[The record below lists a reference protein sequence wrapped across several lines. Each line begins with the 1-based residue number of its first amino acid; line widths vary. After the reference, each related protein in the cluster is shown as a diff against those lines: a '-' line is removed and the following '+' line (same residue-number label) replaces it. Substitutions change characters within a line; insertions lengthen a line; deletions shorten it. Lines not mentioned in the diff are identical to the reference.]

1 MPMAIPER
9 RRLGDILVEAGLI
22 SEEAVAQAIARQKET
37 GHRLGQTLVELGMV
51 TPEQIAAALSAQL
64 GIPYV
69 RLADYTITPD
79 LIQRIP
85 ERVARQHKLLPI
97 EEVGGKFIVAV
108 ADPLDIT
115 ALDDLQL
122 MLGLDIEP
130 VIAAESDVMRAIESL
145 YGIPTQNVEEVLQQM
160 SESDMELI
168 QDVDGVLGGQT
179 EQVGKSETPVIRLVN
194 TLILQA
200 LRDRASDIHVEPFEH
215 RFQVR
220 ERIDGV
226 LKELPSPPRALQNGI
241 ISRVKVM
248 ADLNIAEARLPQ
260 DGRIRLK
267 LKGKEI
273 DIRVSSLPTMF
284 GESVV
289 LRLLDRAATVLS
301 IDKLGFQ
308 AEEAQKL
315 KKNLTMSNGIIL
327 VTGPTGCGKT
337 TTLYAGVQEVNA
349 PDIKLITVEDPVEY
363 ELNGLVQCQVNE
375 KVGMTFAAAL
385 RSILRQDP
393 DIILIGEIRD
403 AETAGIA
410 IQSALTGHLVLATAH
425 TNEAAGA
432 ITRLIDMGC
441 EPFLLTSSIRA
452 IVGQRL
458 VRKIC
463 PACREQY
470 EPSPDDLKK
479 IGKRPEE
486 FKTQPFFRG
495 RGCSECALTGFKGRV
510 GIYEVLELNNEIA
523 DLIVEKQP
531 ANIIHKK
538 AMEMGMRPM
547 REDGWSKVVQGLTS
561 LEEVLRVAPIETG
574 VAIRD

>member
-1 MPMAIPER
+1 MAIPER
-9 RRLGDILVEAGLI
+9 RRLGDILMEAGLV

-37 GHRLGQTLVELGMV
+37 GHRLGQTLVELGLV

-69 RLADYTITPD
+69 RLSDYSITAE
-79 LIQRIP
+79 LIQKIP

-97 EEVGGKFIVAV
+97 EEVSGKLIVAV

-130 VIAAESDVMRAIESL
+130 VIAAESDVMRSIEHL
-145 YGIPTQNVEEVLQQM
+145 YGEQISVESVLQ
-160 SESDMELI
+160 ELTEDDVQII
-168 QDVDGVLGGQT
+168 QDVDGVLGGGA
-179 EQVGKSETPVIRLVN
+179 EQVGSETPIIRLVN
-194 TLILQA
+194 MVILQS
-200 LRDRASDIHVEPFEH
+200 LRDRASDIHIEPFEH

-226 LKELPSPPRALQNGI
+226 LKDLPSPPRALQSGI
-241 ISRVKVM
+241 VSRVKVM
-248 ADLNIAEARLPQ
+248 ADLNIAETRLPQ
-260 DGRIRLK
+260 DGRIRVK
-267 LKGKEI
+267 LAGKEI
-273 DIRVSSLPTMF
+273 DIRVSCLPTMF

-289 LRLLDRAATVLS
+289 MRLLDRSATVLN
-301 IDKLGFQ
+301 IAQLGFQ
-308 AEEAQKL
+308 PDDAEKF
-315 KKNLTMSNGIIL
+315 KKNLGASNGIIL
-327 VTGPTGCGKT
+327 VTGPTGSGKT
-337 TTLYAGVQEVNA
+337 TTLYAGVQEVNT

-363 ELNGLVQCQVNE
+363 EIRGLVQCQVNE

-403 AETAGIA
+403 AETASIA
-410 IQSALTGHLVLATAH
+410 IQSALTGPLVLATAH

-432 ITRLIDMGC
+432 VTRLIDMGC

-452 IVGQRL
+452 IIGQRL

-463 PACREQY
+463 PACREKY
-470 EPSPDDLKK
+470 TPNSDDFKK
-479 IGKRPEE
+479 IGKRSSDYEGQE
-486 FKTQPFFRG
+486 FFRG
-495 RGCSECALTGFKGRV
+495 RGCSECAMTGFKGRI
-510 GIYEVLELNNEIA
+510 GLYEVLELNNEIS
-523 DLIVEKQP
+523 DLIVERQP
-531 ANIIHKK
+531 ANVIHRK

-547 REDGWSKVVQGLTS
+547 REDGWLKVLQGQTA

-574 VAIRD
+574 VAIKD

>member
-1 MPMAIPER
+1 MAIPER
-9 RRLGDILVEAGLI
+9 RRLGDILIEAGLI

-37 GHRLGQTLVELGMV
+37 SHRLGQTLVELGMV

-69 RLADYTITPD
+69 RLADYSITPE
-79 LIQRIP
+79 LIQKVP

-97 EEVGGKFIVAV
+97 EEVSDKLIVAV

-130 VIAAESDVMRAIESL
+130 VIAAESDVMRAIEQL
-145 YGIPTQNVEEVLQQM
+145 YGVPQQNVEQVLQELTENDVQ
-160 SESDMELI
+160 LI
-168 QDVDGVLGGQT
+168 QDVDGIMGGQT
-179 EQVGKSETPVIRLVN
+179 EQVGSETPVIRLVN
-194 TLILQA
+194 MIILQA
-200 LRDRASDIHVEPFEH
+200 LKDRASDIHVEPFEH

-226 LKELPSPPRALQNGI
+226 LKELPSPPRALQPGI

-248 ADLNIAEARLPQ
+248 ADLNIAETRLPQ
-260 DGRIRLK
+260 DGRIRVK
-267 LKGKEI
+267 LAGKEI
-273 DIRVSSLPTMF
+273 DIRVSALPTMF
-284 GESVV
+284 GESIV
-289 LRLLDRAATVLS
+289 LRLLDRTASVVS
-301 IDKLGFQ
+301 IAQLGFQ
-308 AEEAQKL
+308 PDDAEKF
-315 KKNLTMSNGIIL
+315 KKNLAASNGIVL
-327 VTGPTGCGKT
+327 VTGPTGSGKT
-337 TTLYAGVQEVNA
+337 TTLYAGVQEINT

-363 ELNGLVQCQVNE
+363 ELHGLVQCQVNE

-452 IVGQRL
+452 IIGQRL

-463 PACREQY
+463 PGCREQY
-470 EPSPDDLKK
+470 EPLADDLKK
-479 IGKRPEE
+479 IGKNPEE
-486 FKTQPFFRG
+486 FKGQPFFRG
-495 RGCSECALTGFKGRV
+495 RGCTECAMTGFRGRI
-510 GIYEVLELNNEIA
+510 GIYELLELNNEIA
-523 DLIVEKQP
+523 DLVVEKQP
-531 ANIIHKK
+531 ANVIHKK
-538 AMEMGMRPM
+538 ALDLGMRPM
-547 REDGWSKVVQGLTS
+547 REDGWTKVVQGLTS
-561 LEEVLRVAPIETG
+561 LDEVLRVAPIETG
-574 VAIRD
+574 IAIKE

>member
-1 MPMAIPER
+1 MAIPER
-9 RRLGDILVEAGLI
+9 KRLGDILIEAGIL
-22 SEEAVAQAIARQKET
+22 SEEALEQAMVRQKET
-37 GHRLGQTLVELGMV
+37 GHRLGQTMVELGLV
-51 TPEQIAAALSAQL
+51 SPEQIAAALSAQL

-79 LIQRIP
+79 LIQKIP
-85 ERVARQHKLLPI
+85 VQVAKRHKLIPI
-97 EEVGGKFIVAV
+97 EEVGAKLIVAV

-122 MLGLDIEP
+122 MLGLEIEP
-130 VIAAESDVMRAIESL
+130 VIAAESDVMRAIEQQ
-145 YGIPTQNVEEVLQQM
+145 YGEAASQSVENVLQELTEQ
-160 SESDMELI
+160 DVQLI
-168 QDVDGVLGGQT
+168 QDVDGVLGGGT
-179 EQVGKSETPVIRLVN
+179 EHVGSETPVIRLVN
-194 TLILQA
+194 MIILQS
-200 LRDRASDIHVEPFEH
+200 LRDRASDIHIEPFEH

-226 LKELPSPPRALQNGI
+226 LKELPSPPRALQSGI
-241 ISRVKVM
+241 VSRVKVM
-248 ADLNIAEARLPQ
+248 ADLNIAETRLPQ
-260 DGRIRLK
+260 DGRIRVK
-267 LKGKEI
+267 LAGKEI

-289 LRLLDRAATVLS
+289 LRLLDRTSSVLS
-301 IDKLGFQ
+301 IEQLGFQ
-308 AEEAQKL
+308 ADDAEKL
-315 KKNLTMSNGIIL
+315 KRNLGASNGIVL
-327 VTGPTGCGKT
+327 VTGPTGSGKT
-337 TTLYAGVQEVNA
+337 TTLYAGVQEVNS
-349 PDIKLITVEDPVEY
+349 PEIKLITVEDPVEY
-363 ELNGLVQCQVNE
+363 ELKGLVQCQVNE

-403 AETAGIA
+403 VETASIA

-463 PACREQY
+463 PACKEQY
-470 EPSPDDLKK
+470 DPPADDLKK
-479 IGKRPEE
+479 LGKRPEE
-486 FKTQPFFRG
+486 LKGQAFYRG
-495 RGCSECALTGFKGRV
+495 RGCTECATTGFRGRV
-510 GIYEVLELNNEIA
+510 GIYEVLELNNEIN

-538 AMEMGMRPM
+538 ALEMGMRPM
-547 REDGWSKVVQGLTS
+547 REDGWMKVLQGATS
-561 LEEVLRVAPIETG
+561 LDEILRVAPIETG

>member
-1 MPMAIPER
+1 MAYPER
-9 RRLGDILVEAGLI
+9 KRLGDILIEAGLV
-22 SEEAVAQAIARQKET
+22 SEEAVEQAVARQKET
-37 GHRLGQTLVELGMV
+37 GHRLGQTLVELGLV

-69 RLADYTITPD
+69 RLADYTITPE
-79 LIQRIP
+79 LIHRIP
-85 ERVARQHKLLPI
+85 ERVARQHKLIPI
-97 EEVGGKFIVAV
+97 EEVGGRVVVAV

-130 VIAAESDVMRAIESL
+130 VIAAESDVMKSIEQF
-145 YGIPTQNVEEVLQQM
+145 YGSGGVSVESVLQ
-160 SESDMELI
+160 ELTED
-168 QDVDGVLGGQT
+168 DVKVITDADGVLGGGT
-179 EQVGKSETPVIRLVN
+179 EQIGSEAPVIRLVN
-194 TLILQA
+194 MIILQT
-200 LRDRASDIHVEPFEH
+200 LRDRASDIHIEPFEH
-215 RFQVR
+215 RFQIR

-226 LKELPSPPRALQNGI
+226 LKDLPPPPRALQVGI
-241 ISRVKVM
+241 ISRIKVM
-248 ADLNIAEARLPQ
+248 ADLNIAETRLPQ

-267 LKGKEI
+267 LAGKEI
-273 DIRVSSLPTMF
+273 DIRVSALPTMF

-289 LRLLDRAATVLS
+289 LRLLDRSATVLS
-301 IDKLGFQ
+301 IAQLGFQ
-308 AEEAQKL
+308 PDDAQNFKDV
-315 KKNLTMSNGIIL
+315 LTAPNGIVL
-327 VTGPTGCGKT
+327 VTGPTGSGKT
-337 TTLYAGVQEVNA
+337 TTLYAGVQEVNN
-349 PDIKLITVEDPVEY
+349 PEIKLITVEDPVEY
-363 ELNGLVQCQVNE
+363 EIRGLVQCQVNE

-441 EPFLLTSSIRA
+441 QPFLLTSSIRA
-452 IVGQRL
+452 IIGQRL

-470 EPSPDDLKK
+470 MPDGASLKK
-479 IGKRPEE
+479 MGKRPEE
-486 FKTQPFFRG
+486 FGGQAFFRG
-495 RGCSECALTGFKGRV
+495 RGCTECAMTGYRGRV
-510 GIYEVLELNNEIA
+510 GLYELLVLNNEIN
-523 DLIVEKQP
+523 DMIVEKQP
-531 ANIIHKK
+531 ANVIHRK

-547 REDGWSKVVQGLTS
+547 REDGWMKVLQGLTTI
-561 LEEVLRVAPIETG
+561 EEVLRVAPIESG

>member
-1 MPMAIPER
+1 MAIPER
-9 RRLGDILVEAGLI
+9 RRLGDILIEAGLL
-22 SEEAVAQAIARQKET
+22 SEEAVAQAVARQKET
-37 GHRLGQTLVELGMV
+37 GHRLGQTLVELGLV

-69 RLADYTITPD
+69 RLTDYLITQE
-79 LIQRIP
+79 LCAKIP
-85 ERVARQHKLLPI
+85 ERVARQHKLIPI
-97 EEVGGKFIVAV
+97 EEIGGKLIVAV

-130 VIAAESDVMRAIESL
+130 VIAAESDVMRSIEQY
-145 YGIPTQNVEEVLQQM
+145 YGIQTQTVESVLQ
-160 SESDMELI
+160 ELTETDVQLI
-168 QDVDGVLGGQT
+168 TDVDGVLGGSA
-179 EQVGKSETPVIRLVN
+179 EQLENQTPVIRLVN
-194 TLILQA
+194 MVILQA
-200 LRDRASDIHVEPFEH
+200 LRDRASDIHIEPFEH

-226 LKELPSPPRALQNGI
+226 LKDLPSPPRALQSGI
-241 ISRVKVM
+241 ISRVKIM
-248 ADLNIAEARLPQ
+248 ADLNIAETRLPQ
-260 DGRIRLK
+260 DGRIRVK
-267 LKGKEI
+267 LAGKEI

-289 LRLLDRAATVLS
+289 LRLLDRAAAVLS
-301 IDKLGFQ
+301 ITQLGFQ
-308 AEEAQKL
+308 PDDAERL
-315 KKNLTMSNGIIL
+315 KNSLGAPNGIVL
-327 VTGPTGCGKT
+327 VTGPTGSGKT
-337 TTLYAGVQEVNA
+337 TTLYAGVQEVNS

-363 ELNGLVQCQVNE
+363 EIRGLVQCQVNE

-463 PACREQY
+463 TACRESY
-470 EPSPDDLKK
+470 TPNPEDLKK
-479 IGKRPEE
+479 MGKRPEE
-486 FKTQPFFRG
+486 FKDQTFYRG
-495 RGCSECALTGFKGRV
+495 RGCTECAMTGFRGRV
-510 GIYEVLELNNEIA
+510 GLYELLELNNVIN
-523 DLIVEKQP
+523 DMIVEKQP
-531 ANIIHKK
+531 ANIIHRK
-538 AMEMGMRPM
+538 AMELGMRPM
-547 REDGWSKVVQGLTS
+547 REDGWLKVLQGLTS
-561 LEEVLRVAPIETG
+561 LEEVLRVAPVEAG